1 VVNNG
6 LKHSFIITKDLFS
19 QKDLVNYKPYY
30 FLVVSYAYNNYRPF
44 DPLNANTQNRPY
56 VQGRN
61 NIGTYSGIPHKSV
74 VNNAGSVLN
83 SAYGTGVQVK
93 RIEGQGNGG
102 NFLDMTQASVDEI
115 FSSPT
120 NSVQNPVYEA
130 GKGPIDV
137 TVYDPWAVKAGSF
150 ELAFSGVSDADYY
163 YLGGHEYTVS
173 NEVAQI
179 LINAGYSDYVTV
191 I

>member
-1 VVNNG
+1 M
-6 LKHSFIITKDLFS
+6 
-19 QKDLVNYKPYY
+19 
-30 FLVVSYAYNNYRPF
+30 
-44 DPLNANTQNRPY
+44 
-56 VQGRN
+56 
-61 NIGTYSGIPHKSV
+61 
-74 VNNAGSVLN
+74 NNAGSVLN

-130 GKGPIDV
+130 GKGPINV
-137 TVYDPWAVKAGSF
+137 SVYDPWAVKAGSF

-163 YLGGHEYTVS
+163 YLYNNPSTLH
-173 NEVAQI
+173 
-179 LINAGYSDYVTV
+179 LI
-191 I
+191 